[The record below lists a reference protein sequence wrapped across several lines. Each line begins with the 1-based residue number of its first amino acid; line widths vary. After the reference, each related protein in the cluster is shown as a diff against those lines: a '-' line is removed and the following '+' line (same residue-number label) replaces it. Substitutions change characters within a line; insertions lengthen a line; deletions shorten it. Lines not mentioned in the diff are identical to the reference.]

1 MTPKD
6 IDELQAVGQLVGR
19 LCLLIAVNVFACYFV
34 PFFLA
39 YAHEYLN
46 GLFIPDSLRWED
58 GHIRKELT
66 QFFRVSGL
74 VIIVEWLGWLYVLY
88 RYNRWYSSF
97 LPYPQS
103 LATTLLATFI
113 TGVLITASSLKWFGY
128 FFQHL

>member
-1 MTPKD
+1 MG
-6 IDELQAVGQLVGR
+6 LL
-19 LCLLIAVNVFACYFV
+19 LCVNVFACYFV

-46 GLFIPDSLRWED
+46 GFFIPDSLRWENE
-58 GHIRKELT
+58 HIRKELT
-66 QFFRVSGL
+66 QFYQVSGF
-74 VIIVEWLGWLYVLY
+74 VILVEWLGWLYVLY